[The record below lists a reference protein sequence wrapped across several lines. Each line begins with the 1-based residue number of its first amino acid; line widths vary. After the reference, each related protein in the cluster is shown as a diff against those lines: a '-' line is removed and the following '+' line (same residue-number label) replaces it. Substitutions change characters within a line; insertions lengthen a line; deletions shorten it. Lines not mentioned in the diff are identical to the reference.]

1 MKKLKIT
8 LCALMLALSFTFP
21 MACSSQKPPPTQPEG
36 DITLPSTPEDE
47 NPSQEEN
54 SPSEE
59 QPNPPEQQPTQPPK
73 EEQSPPQTQPINKKA
88 EYAKILANS
97 VNLRT
102 GAGTSSVIA
111 GQAHK
116 GEIYAIYGKQGNWLK
131 TYYHN
136 RTVYV
141 YAEYCSIFTLE
152 KSTATI
158 ESVVEE
164 ASKCLGV
171 PYVYGAVRYLDENGR
186 RNQGFSASKFD
197 CSSLMQYAFKL
208 GANKNLKLT
217 TRTQIYQGVTIKKSQ
232 IRRGDLLFFTN
243 STRYYNSGVE
253 RVGHVALYLG
263 DNYILHT
270 ASDYARIEQISSL
283 RWSYYIQAQRI
294 I

>member
-1 MKKLKIT
+1 MKKLKIA
-8 LCALMLALSFTFP
+8 LCALMLALSFAFP
-21 MACSSQKPPPTQPEG
+21 VACSAQKSPTVQPEG
-36 DITLPSTPEDE
+36 DVTLPGE
-47 NPSQEEN
+47 NEEESPPQESEEE
-54 SPSEE
+54 SPPSEE
-59 QPNPPEQQPTQPPK
+59 QMPQQPPSD
-73 EEQSPPQTQPINKKA
+73 EQSPPQTTPVEKNA
-88 EYAKILANS
+88 EYAKILANN
-97 VNLRT
+97 VNLRA
-102 GAGTSSVIA
+102 GAGTNSTVV

-116 GEIYAIYGKQGNWLK
+116 GEIYAVYGRQGNWLK

-136 RTVYV
+136 RSVYV
-141 YAEYCSIFTLE
+141 YADYCSIFTLE
-152 KSTATI
+152 KSSTVDI

-171 PYVYGAVRYLDENGR
+171 PYVYGAVRYLDENGK
-186 RNQGFSASKFD
+186 RNTGFTASKFD

-232 IRRGDLLFFTN
+232 IQRGDLLFFTN

-253 RVGHVALYLG
+253 RIGHVALYLG

-270 ASDYARIEQISSL
+270 ASDYAKIEQISSL
-283 RWSYYIQAQRI
+283 RWSYYVQAQRI